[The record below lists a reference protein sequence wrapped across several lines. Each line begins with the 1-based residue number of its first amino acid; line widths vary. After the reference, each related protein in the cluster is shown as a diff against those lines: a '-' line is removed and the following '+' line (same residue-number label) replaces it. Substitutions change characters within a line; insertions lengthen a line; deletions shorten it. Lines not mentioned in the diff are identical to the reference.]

1 MELAATQ
8 HDAIAVAPHALGQ
21 VLIDGHELASLLRLD
36 YRYVTEK
43 VIFAPGFPKAIRVTP
58 RSHRKWLLREIMA
71 WIETRKEAA

>member
-1 MELAATQ
+1 
-8 HDAIAVAPHALGQ
+8 
-21 VLIDGHELASLLRLD
+21 LLRLD